1 MVATLSLLFGG
12 AVLFLIFERNNLF
25 AGIPLQHA
33 LLRSLFASMTPRTAG
48 FNTIDV
54 GAMTPAS
61 KLLTIVLMF
70 IGGSPG
76 STAGGA
82 KTTTV
87 VVMFVAM
94 LSYFRNNTGN
104 NIFGRRLEDETVK
117 KATSVVTFNMT
128 LALLACIL
136 ICGVQNLELSDVMI
150 EVFSAIN
157 TVGMSAG
164 ITRELVPF
172 SRVIIIILMYCGRI
186 GSLTFAF
193 LFVQRKAVAPVQQP
207 VEKILIG

>member
-1 MVATLSLLFGG
+1 M
-12 AVLFLIFERNNLF
+12 
-25 AGIPLQHA
+25 
-33 LLRSLFASMTPRTAG
+33 
-48 FNTIDV
+48 
-54 GAMTPAS
+54 
-61 KLLTIVLMF
+61 
-70 IGGSPG
+70 
-76 STAGGA
+76 
-82 KTTTV
+82 
-87 VVMFVAM
+87 
-94 LSYFRNNTGN
+94 
-104 NIFGRRLEDETVK
+104 K